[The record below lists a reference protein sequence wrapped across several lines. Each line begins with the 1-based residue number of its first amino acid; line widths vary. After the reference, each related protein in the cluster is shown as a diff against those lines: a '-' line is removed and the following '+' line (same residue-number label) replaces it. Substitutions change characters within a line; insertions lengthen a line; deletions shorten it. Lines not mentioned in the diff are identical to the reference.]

1 MPLNDAIRQR
11 ARPLTGALTSN
22 RIMLYAVF
30 STGAMLAA
38 IANACRNQ
46 SNFYAVTVYL
56 SRSGRSLLVRMSHYA
71 FHTISPE
78 PITLRYWRI
87 SAS

>member
-11 ARPLTGALTSN
+11 VRPLTAAVTSN
-22 RIMLYAVF
+22 RIMLYALF

-46 SNFYAVTVYL
+46 SNFYFVTVYL
-56 SRSGRSLLVRMSHYA
+56 SISGRSLLVRRPNHN
-71 FHTISPE
+71 
-78 PITLRYWRI
+78 LL
-87 SAS
+87 